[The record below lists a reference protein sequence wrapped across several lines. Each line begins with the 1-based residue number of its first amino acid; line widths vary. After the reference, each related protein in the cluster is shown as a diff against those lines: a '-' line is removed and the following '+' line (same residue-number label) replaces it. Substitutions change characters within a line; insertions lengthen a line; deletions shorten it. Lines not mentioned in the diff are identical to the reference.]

1 MACST
6 HLVDQDVDSL
16 GTHFA
21 SVRFKHTTFRLS
33 SPKHQIRW
41 NSSSTLKLQ
50 LRSGFSQYRLVE
62 EECNKDGFLNGSD
75 QAIDFATQLIRCRN
89 WQGLRAIMTEK
100 CLEVSVSFINV
111 SGTPIAKMSASKL
124 AAHRDKIIVAN
135 AMSPEIY
142 DLLARGLSRIST
154 PLISRMIEDY
164 LFRLLE
170 LLGCGGRDTQS

>member
-1 MACST
+1 MTSGLSSQLQPLDSKPT
-6 HLVDQDVDSL
+6 GRFLQPNNQDVDSL

-100 CLEVSVSFINV
+100 CLEVC
-111 SGTPIAKMSASKL
+111 KL
-124 AAHRDKIIVAN
+124 D
-135 AMSPEIY
+135 
-142 DLLARGLSRIST
+142 
-154 PLISRMIEDY
+154 
-164 LFRLLE
+164 F
-170 LLGCGGRDTQS
+170 